1 MKKFLCFAAAALT
14 LSAACQKTT
23 VVYDNDEPQEIAV
36 FAVNKAATKAPVE
49 GATFPES
56 YKMQVAAYL
65 AAGDG
70 VTEGGRNY
78 FDGVTF
84 SKPEGNATSW
94 VGGQYWPVSAATLD
108 FLAVAPQ
115 VESADDATPAI
126 TTTFNAENHVSVS
139 TTTVKNNETA
149 QYDVMY
155 AVGRQTKD
163 AGTAP
168 ENVGLTFAHAYSW
181 LDFTFRTENTG
192 TGAPEIKINS
202 ITVNG
207 VACNGTMTVT
217 VTSNNQSST
226 SDWAEGTLVATPTWN
241 QNTYTSTNLT
251 VPVADDYN
259 FVLSADSDDTAEGN
273 QPAEYGKGLLLIPE
287 SPMTSFVID
296 YTITIGQN
304 AQNFT
309 YTYTPGSALTWDAG
323 KKYTYEITMTLS
335 EIEVDPIV
343 TEWDDFDSD
352 ESTEDVKDPISVD
365 TNEAQTSGGT
375 E

>member
-1 MKKFLCFAAAALT
+1 MKKFLCFAVAALT
-14 LSAACQKTT
+14 LFAACQKTT

-36 FAVNKAATKAPVE
+36 FAVNKAATKVPVE
-49 GATFPES
+49 GATFPDL
-56 YKMQVAAYL
+56 YAMQVAAYL

-70 VTEGGRNY
+70 VTGGRNY

-84 SKPEGNATSW
+84 SKGTDSW

-126 TTTFNAENHVSVS
+126 TTVFNVDNHVSAS
-139 TTTVKNNETA
+139 TTTVANNETA

-155 AVGRQTKD
+155 AVGRQAKV

-192 TGAPEIKINS
+192 VGAPEIKINS
-202 ITVNG
+202 ITVNN
-207 VACNGTMTVT
+207 VACNGTMTVN
-217 VTSNNQSST
+217 VTSKDEAGT
-226 SDWAEGTLVATPTWN
+226 ADWTEGTLSATSAWTNYTPT
-241 QNTYTSTNLT
+241 SLP
-251 VPVADDYN
+251 VPVEDNYE
-259 FVLSADSDDTAEGN
+259 FVLTADSDAGTDGN
-273 QPAEYGKGLLLIPE
+273 QPAEYGKGLLLIPV
-287 SPMTSFVID
+287 SPMSSFVID

-323 KKYTYEITMTLS
+323 KKYTYNIVITLS
-335 EIEVDPIV
+335 EIMVTPSV
-343 TEWDDFDSD
+343 TEWSD
-352 ESTEDVKDPISVD
+352 TDEEGNSLGTNLDL
-365 TNEAQTSGGT
+365 NEAAN
-375 E
+375 

>member
-14 LSAACQKTT
+14 LFAACQKTT

-49 GATFPES
+49 GETFPES

-70 VTEGGRNY
+70 VTAGRNY

-84 SKPEGNATSW
+84 SQGTDSW
-94 VGGQYWPVSAATLD
+94 VGGQYWPISAATLD

-115 VESADDATPAI
+115 VESADDAAPAI
-126 TTTFNAENHVSVS
+126 TTVFNAENHVSVS

-155 AVGRQTKD
+155 AVGRQTKV

-217 VTSNNQSST
+217 VTSKDA
-226 SDWAEGTLVATPTWN
+226 SDNINWATGTLSATSAWPNPTPA
-241 QNTYTSTNLT
+241 SLT
-251 VPVADDYN
+251 VPVEDNYE
-259 FVLSADSDDTAEGN
+259 FVLTADSDASTAGN

-287 SPMTSFVID
+287 SPMSSFVID

-304 AQNFT
+304 AQDFT
-309 YTYTPGSALTWDAG
+309 YTYTPDSPLTWEAG
-323 KKYTYEITMTLS
+323 KKYTYNIVITLS
-335 EIEVDPIV
+335 EIMVTPSV
-343 TEWDDFDSD
+343 TEWSD
-352 ESTEDVKDPISVD
+352 TDGEDNPLGTDLD
-365 TNEAQTSGGT
+365 LNEAASN
-375 E
+375 

>member
-14 LSAACQKTT
+14 LFAACQKTT

-49 GATFPES
+49 GETFPEL
-56 YKMQVAAYL
+56 YAMQVAAYL

-70 VTEGGRNY
+70 VTGGRNY

-84 SKPEGNATSW
+84 SKGEDSW
-94 VGGQYWPVSAATLD
+94 VGGQYWPISAATLD

-115 VESADDATPAI
+115 VEGSGDATPVI
-126 TTTFNAENHVSVS
+126 TTVFDSNNPVSAS

-155 AVGRQTKD
+155 AVGRQTKV

-202 ITVNG
+202 ITVNE

-217 VTSNNQSST
+217 VTSDDD
-226 SDWAEGTLVATPTWN
+226 DWAEGTLSATSAWPNPTPV
-241 QNTYTSTNLT
+241 SLT
-251 VPVADDYN
+251 VPVEDNYE
-259 FVLSADSDDTAEGN
+259 FVLTADSDAGTDGN
-273 QPAEYGKGLLLIPE
+273 QPAEYAKGLLLIPE
-287 SPMTSFVID
+287 SPMSSFVID

-309 YTYTPGSALTWDAG
+309 YTFTPDSPLTWEAG
-323 KKYTYEITMTLS
+323 KKYTYNIVITLS
-335 EIEVDPIV
+335 EIMVTPSV
-343 TEWDDFDSD
+343 TEWSD
-352 ESTEDVKDPISVD
+352 TDEEDNSL
-365 TNEAQTSGGT
+365 GT
-375 E
+375 DLDLNKAAN